1 MSNPSLPSP
10 SLPPKI
16 PTRSLTPVV
25 LGFVGVVVV
34 VGGGLWALSRSSG
47 DEPEPEPE
55 APAAEARPTPEPAP
69 SPAASAA
76 EPPPPPPPE
85 EAVAGKPGKRPASM
99 GAQIAPAR
107 GEAAPKVASAKRDPN
122 CDDPC
127 RGRETPELLSA
138 LGGKARQ
145 ARSCYE
151 RALSN
156 DSTLSGRIEVVVR
169 VSPTGA
175 ACSAS
180 SSKDTLGDSVVSSC
194 VLQRFRSGSYPK
206 PTGGCVN
213 VSVPINFMPAGA
225 R

>member
-1 MSNPSLPSP
+1 MSMPSLPNP

-25 LGFVGVVVV
+25 LGFGGVVVV
-34 VGGGLWALSRSSG
+34 VGGVVWALSRSSG
-47 DEPEPEPE
+47 GEPEPE
-55 APAAEARPTPEPAP
+55 ASTAQAKPAPAAAP
-69 SPAASAA
+69 PPAAPAA

-85 EAVAGKPGKRPASM
+85 EAVAAKPGKRPPSM
-99 GAQIAPAR
+99 GTQIAPAR
-107 GEAAPKVASAKRDPN
+107 GEAAPQAASAKRDPN
-122 CDDPC
+122 CDEPC

-138 LGGKARQ
+138 IGGKARQ

-151 RALSN
+151 RALTN
-156 DSTLSGRIEVVVR
+156 DSTLSGRIEVAVR

-180 SSKDTLGDSVVSSC
+180 TSKDTLGDAGVAKC
-194 VLQRFRSGSYPK
+194 VLQRFRTGSYPK